1 MGRARPVPPRYVG
14 DANAVNNVHYLRWF
28 ESARV
33 RWMVRM
39 ASTLDPVQRDNLVLG
54 QGIGVIVAATMCRY
68 RRPVTF
74 PDTVLIGQAV
84 LPITMPDR
92 FTLKYAAYSVAQR
105 EVVALSEQLTVTYD
119 YTHHRKANIP
129 EELRQALEAW
139 QYTGK

>member
-68 RRPVTF
+68 RRPVTLG
-74 PDTVLIGQAV
+74 PHRLLLTPRGDHDLRVLARNLDCQ
-84 LPITMPDR
+84 P
-92 FTLKYAAYSVAQR
+92 
-105 EVVALSEQLTVTYD
+105 E
-119 YTHHRKANIP
+119 AN
-129 EELRQALEAW
+129 LEW
-139 QYTGK
+139 T